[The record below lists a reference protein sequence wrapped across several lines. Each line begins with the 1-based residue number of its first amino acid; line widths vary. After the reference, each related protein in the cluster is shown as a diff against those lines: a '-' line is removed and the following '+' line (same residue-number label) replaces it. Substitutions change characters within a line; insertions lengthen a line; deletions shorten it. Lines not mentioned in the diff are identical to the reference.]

1 MKIIWSPR
9 AFERASEYADYI
21 SEDSQAEAKKWL
33 VKLFKEVKRLETFP
47 ESARVVPE
55 LNEPNIREIIFNN
68 FRIIYEISENSINI
82 LTVRRFRQQLDIDE
96 IK

>member
-1 MKIIWSPR
+1 VKIIWSPR
-9 AFERASEYADYI
+9 VLDRASEYADYI
-21 SEDSQAEAKKWL
+21 AEDSQAEAKKWL

-68 FRIIYEISENSINI
+68 FRIIYEISENSINL
-82 LTVRRFRQQLDIDE
+82 LTVRMFRQQLDIDE